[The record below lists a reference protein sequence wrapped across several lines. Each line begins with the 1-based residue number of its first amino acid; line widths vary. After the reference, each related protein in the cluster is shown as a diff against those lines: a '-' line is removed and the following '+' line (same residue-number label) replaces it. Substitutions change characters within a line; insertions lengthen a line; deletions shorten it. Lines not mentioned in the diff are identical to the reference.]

1 MKATIW
7 FATALLVIV
16 LVVGRLLAI
25 PFSSSAD
32 RRAIE
37 TSGAVAFGVQ
47 MCAFLLAR
55 RPTVSGLGSGW
66 VLGIGMRFVALV
78 AYGVVAVRILGMHA
92 PVALISLVSFFFVST
107 LVEPK
112 LLTL

>member
-1 MKATIW
+1 VKATLW
-7 FATALLVIV
+7 FAAAVLVIV
-16 LVVGRLLAI
+16 LVVGWLLGI

-37 TSGAVAFGVQ
+37 ASGAVALVIQ
-47 MCAFLLAR
+47 VCAFVLAR
-55 RPTVSGLGSGW
+55 RSTGPGMGSGW
-66 VLGIGMRFVALV
+66 ALGIAMRFVTLL
-78 AYGVVAVRILGMHA
+78 AYGAVAVRVLGMPA
-92 PVALISLVSFFFVST
+92 PAALISLVSFLFVST

>member
-7 FATALLVIV
+7 FAAALLVIV
-16 LVVGRLLAI
+16 FVVGRLLAI
-25 PFSSSAD
+25 PFSSNAD

-37 TSGAVAFGVQ
+37 TSGVVAIIVQ
-47 MCAFLLAR
+47 ICAFLLAR
-55 RPTVSGLGSGW
+55 RPTKTGLGTGW
-66 VLGIGMRFVALV
+66 VLGIGMRFVVLV
-78 AYGVVAVRILGMHA
+78 AYGVVAVRILGMPA

-107 LVEPK
+107 LIEPK

>member
-7 FATALLVIV
+7 FAADLLVIV

-37 TSGAVAFGVQ
+37 TSGVVAIVVQ
-47 MCAFLLAR
+47 VCAFLLAR
-55 RPTVSGLGSGW
+55 RPTGSGLGSGW
-66 VLGIGMRFVALV
+66 VLGIGMRFIALV
-78 AYGVVAVRILGMHA
+78 AYGVVAVRILGMPA
-92 PVALISLVSFFFVST
+92 PVGLISLVSFFFVST
-107 LVEPK
+107 LIEPK
-112 LLTL
+112 LLAL